1 MYKHAGWQV
10 VIPRADGIV
19 DRLDKLFMLKQT
31 AAESVMQLQQ
41 QGQSDAKIVELFY
54 FEPIQY
60 TEPKETEEVEYIEP

>member
-54 FEPIQY
+54 FEPIPY